1 MKKHLLK
8 IASLIFVLA
17 LVLAT
22 FAACSAS
29 GGAGGVV
36 DALNVECKEGA
47 KVKNFIYVIGDGM
60 GLEHVAAGAMTSGE
74 ACTFGDWKRASVN
87 TDSLTSVKFRATKT
101 TDSAAAGTA
110 LATGVLTKNG
120 RIGKDKD
127 GRDTVTI
134 LDVAKSKGKATG
146 IVTSDKLSGATPA
159 SFSAHAMSRK
169 DTDDIIASQIKS
181 GVDLLCGAS
190 SDSYAKKQGS
200 IEQEGYAFCSDFG
213 SRQAVLDAQKA
224 YCLFDMGGNSGTV
237 SLKDASKFAIDF
249 LAKDEDGFVLM
260 IEQAHVDKYSHKNDF
275 GNMVKAMKAL
285 NDTIAMILDWIGD
298 RNDTAIIVTA
308 DHETGGLSVSKQN
321 NLPNKY
327 DSASGTVYYAWEKK
341 SHSDS
346 DVGAFFFG
354 IDFKV
359 ADYSYFNSEFLLKNC
374 DIPKIIKAHI

>member
-169 DTDDIIASQIKS
+169 DTDDIIASQIK
-181 GVDLLCGAS
+181 
-190 SDSYAKKQGS
+190 
-200 IEQEGYAFCSDFG
+200 
-213 SRQAVLDAQKA
+213 
-224 YCLFDMGGNSGTV
+224 
-237 SLKDASKFAIDF
+237 
-249 LAKDEDGFVLM
+249 
-260 IEQAHVDKYSHKNDF
+260 
-275 GNMVKAMKAL
+275 
-285 NDTIAMILDWIGD
+285 
-298 RNDTAIIVTA
+298 
-308 DHETGGLSVSKQN
+308 
-321 NLPNKY
+321 
-327 DSASGTVYYAWEKK
+327 
-341 SHSDS
+341 
-346 DVGAFFFG
+346 
-354 IDFKV
+354 
-359 ADYSYFNSEFLLKNC
+359 
-374 DIPKIIKAHI
+374 